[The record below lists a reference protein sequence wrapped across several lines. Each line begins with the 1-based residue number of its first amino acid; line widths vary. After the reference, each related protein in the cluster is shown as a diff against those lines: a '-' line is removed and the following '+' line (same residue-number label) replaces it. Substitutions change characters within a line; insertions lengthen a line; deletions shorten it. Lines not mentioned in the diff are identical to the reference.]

1 MVCIIK
7 DIGQASVRFSVL
19 WDILEAAVTL
29 LRSVLWLLIIP
40 LGSFGFQVI
49 PLPCM

>member
-7 DIGQASVRFSVL
+7 DIGQARLRFCVL
-19 WDILEAAVTL
+19 WDVLEAAVTL
-29 LRSVLWLLIIP
+29 RRSVLWLLITP

-49 PLPCM
+49 PLACM